1 LKKFIG
7 TWQKNN
13 GKLEHI
19 MLSCPHSDGNYLIN
33 NALYMSASSLCSHNM
48 PSCSH
53 VIFMC
58 SYLYLIVCQKD
69 KLFIGN
75 LFLQYAFGPFWGLM
89 VHNKDSFHLLLSAYL
104 LSALSLQYIVYIQT
118 FINIQPFVFT

>member
-1 LKKFIG
+1 
-7 TWQKNN
+7 
-13 GKLEHI
+13 

-58 SYLYLIVCQKD
+58 SYLYLIVCQRD
-69 KLFIGN
+69 KLFIVVSVTYFCN
-75 LFLQYAFGPFWGLM
+75 TFLALWGA
-89 VHNKDSFHLLLSAYL
+89 SGA
-104 LSALSLQYIVYIQT
+104 
-118 FINIQPFVFT
+118 